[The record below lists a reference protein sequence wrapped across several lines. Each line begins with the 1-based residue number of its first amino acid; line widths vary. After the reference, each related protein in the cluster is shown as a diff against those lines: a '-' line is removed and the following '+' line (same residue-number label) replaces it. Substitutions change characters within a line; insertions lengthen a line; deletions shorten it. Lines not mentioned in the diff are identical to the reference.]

1 MPLLTRIQPE
11 VRCWRAMSA
20 NVAFSYHFS
29 PFPSKIV
36 LAAVKVL
43 FQEVPIVIMVKS

>member
-1 MPLLTRIQPE
+1 
-11 VRCWRAMSA
+11 VRCWHAMSA

-29 PFPSKIV
+29 PFPSKVV